1 VCGYGVIDEKIEF
14 FLPSASKYASQT
26 PHIPNYLG
34 VSMARVTV
42 EDCILNIPNR
52 FDLVITAAQRAK
64 QISSGMPLTI
74 DRDND
79 KDAVVSLREIADKT
93 IDFKLVQEEIVA
105 HFQKRQGFDPNDHV
119 EDDEVSNIYSSSA
132 RELQDAFSDT
142 NQYLMEQPSAGMS
155 FVEENIEVED

>member
-1 VCGYGVIDEKIEF
+1 
-14 FLPSASKYASQT
+14 
-26 PHIPNYLG
+26 
-34 VSMARVTV
+34 MARVTV

-52 FDLVITAAQRAK
+52 FDLVVTAAQRAK

-93 IDFKLVQEEIVA
+93 IDLNLVHEEIVQ
-105 HFQKRQGFDPNDHV
+105 HFQKKSGFDPNDQI
-119 EDDEVSNIYSSSA
+119 EGESAEQSGSYSVNSRGEIEEA
-132 RELQDAFSDT
+132 FTDATHYVPQDQT
-142 NQYLMEQPSAGMS
+142 GGMS

>member
-1 VCGYGVIDEKIEF
+1 
-14 FLPSASKYASQT
+14 
-26 PHIPNYLG
+26 
-34 VSMARVTV
+34 MARVTV

-52 FDLVITAAQRAK
+52 FDLVVTAAQRAK

-93 IDFKLVQEEIVA
+93 IDLNIVQEEIIQ
-105 HFQKRQGFDPNDHV
+105 HFQKKVGFDPNDRI
-119 EDDEVSNIYSSSA
+119 EGESDMGSSYADASGDI
-132 RELQDAFSDT
+132 EDAFNDAS
-142 NQYLMEQPSAGMS
+142 QYIPQEPSGGMS

>member
-1 VCGYGVIDEKIEF
+1 
-14 FLPSASKYASQT
+14 
-26 PHIPNYLG
+26 
-34 VSMARVTV
+34 MARVTV
-42 EDCILNIPNR
+42 EDCILIIPNR

-93 IDFKLVQEEIVA
+93 IDSKLVHEEIIVN
-105 HFQKRQGFDPNDHV
+105 FQKKSGFDAGEMAEEESHASFTINNRGDIEDHF
-119 EDDEVSNIYSSSA
+119 EA
-132 RELQDAFSDT
+132 HQ
-142 NQYLMEQPSAGMS
+142 EQFIEQAGQGMS

>member
-1 VCGYGVIDEKIEF
+1 
-14 FLPSASKYASQT
+14 
-26 PHIPNYLG
+26 
-34 VSMARVTV
+34 MARVTV

-52 FDLVITAAQRAK
+52 FDLVVTAAQRAK

-93 IDFKLVQEEIVA
+93 IDLNLVHEEIVQ
-105 HFQKRQGFDPNDHV
+105 HFQKKSGFDPNDRIEGEAQHEHAGSYSV
-119 EDDEVSNIYSSSA
+119 NARGEIEEAFEDATQYVP
-132 RELQDAFSDT
+132 QDNSG
-142 NQYLMEQPSAGMS
+142 AGMS